1 MVPWRIEGAACQY
14 VFFAHFPWPWGSADG
29 IDGVSEVKTGFNGVL
44 HSDDPLRNVVD
55 QVESGGDMIG
65 TGG

>member
-14 VFFAHFPWPWGSADG
+14 VFFARFSWPWGSADG
-29 IDGVSEVKTGFNGVL
+29 IDWVSEVKTGFSGVL
-44 HSDDPLRNVVD
+44 HSDDLLWNVVNP
-55 QVESGGDMIG
+55 VESGGDMMG